1 MKSIEVSVIL
11 VGYQNYDL
19 MAECLRTLY
28 AYTQSV
34 KFEVI
39 VADNAASEVGKRL
52 IINKFP
58 EVIWIDMG
66 YNAGFSRANNQA
78 MMRAS
83 GKYFLLLNADTLLT
97 DNTVLLHC
105 LFRLNH
111 QKDIAACSVQQ
122 LNRNNEVCYIETN
135 FDFRKHFFVV
145 PPTFNGLLNAFF
157 SQKPFTNPNQCE
169 WLSGAFLFVRR
180 EAVEQAGLMD
190 EDFFL
195 YAEDVE
201 WCHRLGKTGKLM
213 LYKDLEIIHLEND
226 LNPYRPKDI
235 SYINR
240 FSPQIQLSN
249 LLWVRKQFG
258 LFSYLMLIFN
268 YLVMIP
274 VFYTW
279 KIALNLIKL
288 KSPFHQTENQKAFA
302 QKTRVMLRFFWDT
315 VFLRKQFY
323 KI

>member
-11 VGYQNYDL
+11 VGYHNYEL
-19 MAECLRTLY
+19 MLACLQTLY
-28 AYTQSV
+28 DFNKTVQ
-34 KFEVI
+34 FEVI
-39 VADNAASEVGKRL
+39 VADNASNEAGKTL
-52 IINKFP
+52 VTKQFP
-58 EVIWIDMG
+58 DVVWLDMG

-97 DNTVLLHC
+97 DNTVLFHC

-111 QKDIAACSVQQ
+111 QKDVAACSVQQ
-122 LNRNNEVCYIETN
+122 LNRNQEVCHIETH
-135 FDFRKHFFVV
+135 FSFRKQFFVV
-145 PPTFNGLLNAFF
+145 PPALSGLLNAFF
-157 SQKPFTNPNQCE
+157 PQKSFAHANQCE

-201 WCHRLGKTGKLM
+201 WCHRLGKAGKLM
-213 LYKDLEIIHLEND
+213 LYNDLEIVHLEND
-226 LNPYRPKDI
+226 LNPYRPKNI
-235 SYINR
+235 SFINR

-258 LFSYLMLIFN
+258 LLSYLTLIFN
-268 YLVMIP
+268 YLIMIP
-274 VFYTW
+274 IFYSW
-279 KIALNLIKL
+279 KIVVNLSKF
-288 KSPFHQTENQKAFA
+288 KPPFHQTENQKAFA
-302 QKTRVMLRFFWDT
+302 QKTNVMLRFFWDT

>member
-1 MKSIEVSVIL
+1 MNPIEVSVIL

-19 MAECLRTLY
+19 MAACLQTLY

-34 KFEVI
+34 RFEVI
-39 VADNAASEVGKRL
+39 VADNASNEEGKQL
-52 IINKFP
+52 IVNKFP
-58 EVIWIDMG
+58 DVIWLDMG

-122 LNRNNEVCYIETN
+122 LNRNHEVGHIETS
-135 FDFRKHFFVV
+135 FSFRKHFFVV
-145 PPTFNGLLNAFF
+145 SPALSGLLNTFF
-157 SQKPFTNPNQCE
+157 SKNEYTNPNQCD

-201 WCHRLGKTGKLM
+201 WCYRLGKTGKLI
-213 LYKDLEIIHLEND
+213 LYKDLEIVHLEND
-226 LNPYRPKDI
+226 LNPYRPKNT

-258 LFSYLMLIFN
+258 LISYLMLIFN
-268 YLVMIP
+268 YLAMIP
-274 VFYTW
+274 FFYTW
-279 KIALNLIKL
+279 KVALNLFKF
-288 KSPFHQTENQKAFA
+288 KHPFHQTENQQAFA
-302 QKTRVMLRFFWDT
+302 QKTRVMLRFFWDA